1 MIWDISREYLLRNFF
16 FGFTFSRPAPPL
28 TEWVAAE
35 PREDERKW
43 KKCGEMHEH
52 VQGGVRTANIQKR
65 LFLKSYSLKKYEQQ
79 IGANVCADSVDEIQV
94 SWCHRAAVWAVR
106 RVAGEWHQISAWSE
120 SGIQQYSWKLL
131 FSIWSRRNRSQ
142 ALDTQNN
149 LAYTGQVNEQGS
161 LYWQAERK

>member
-1 MIWDISREYLLRNFF
+1 MLQPE
-16 FGFTFSRPAPPL
+16 
-28 TEWVAAE
+28 
-35 PREDERKW
+35 
-43 KKCGEMHEH
+43 
-52 VQGGVRTANIQKR
+52 
-65 LFLKSYSLKKYEQQ
+65 KYEQQ

-131 FSIWSRRNRSQ
+131 FSICYCSQAIFREVFCHEYGKIPRHTGQNPITEGDLEWILTKLLWTEWTVTSIWIRRNRSQ